1 MTGIS
6 KKVFGLSTC
15 FEFAR
20 DIGGDRGIGILEM
33 LASENVPRYHSGT
46 KTCKLVSLIIW
57 KETR

>member
-20 DIGGDRGIGILEM
+20 DIGGDRGIGCPV
-33 LASENVPRYHSGT
+33 N
-46 KTCKLVSLIIW
+46 CIW
-57 KETR
+57 LFEGQIW